1 MLIDTSTMTDRCMIP
16 AKTKITIKRWPRVK
30 QQNKRLVRI
39 TPQKQSSGKNSHYSS
54 KNDSVLSSRMACK
67 AQVRN
72 ILQIKYFVH
81 IQKLAGPLQKKGA
94 QEQKQMVPQ

>member
-1 MLIDTSTMTDRCMIP
+1 MIHQQR
-16 AKTKITIKRWPRVK
+16 TIGARVK

-39 TPQKQSSGKNSHYSS
+39 TPQKQSSGKSTHYSS
-54 KNDSVLSSRMACK
+54 QNDTVQSSRVACK